1 MTTQQ
6 SPVAP
11 TGRPLRADAERNR
24 RRIIAAAHKLFAERG
39 LDVSLDDVAAAAGV
53 GVGTVYR
60 RFANR
65 DELIVGVFAAHLEE
79 VAEQTEG
86 VLAADSDPWASVVTM
101 VSTVCT
107 AMAEDRGLAAII
119 MQIDHTD
126 PTIATVK
133 ARMTKRMGEV
143 FDRAH
148 AAGVLREDIVETD
161 IFSIFSMVSSY
172 ADITEATV
180 PGAWKRYLQLLLDAI
195 HAAPPSEPLRT
206 PALTEEQ
213 IHEVQACRI
222 AFRRGGGAST

>member
-1 MTTQQ
+1 MTTHP
-6 SPVAP
+6 SEATV

-24 RRIIAAAHKLFAERG
+24 RRIIAAAHELFAERG

-79 VAEQTEG
+79 VAEETER
-86 VLAADSDPWASVVTM
+86 VLASGTDPWESVVTM
-101 VSTVCT
+101 VTTVCT

-126 PTIATVK
+126 PAIATVK
-133 ARMTKRMGEV
+133 SRMTERMREV

-148 AAGVLREDIVETD
+148 AAGVLRPDVVQTD
-161 IFSIFSMVSSY
+161 LFSIFSMVSAY
-172 ADITEATV
+172 AEITEATV
-180 PGAWKRYLQLLLDAI
+180 PGTWRRYLQLMLDAI
-195 HAAPPSEPLRT
+195 HAAPPSGPLRT
-206 PALTEEQ
+206 PPLTEEQ
-213 IHEVQACRI
+213 LHEVQACQMT
-222 AFRRGGGAST
+222 FRRGSA